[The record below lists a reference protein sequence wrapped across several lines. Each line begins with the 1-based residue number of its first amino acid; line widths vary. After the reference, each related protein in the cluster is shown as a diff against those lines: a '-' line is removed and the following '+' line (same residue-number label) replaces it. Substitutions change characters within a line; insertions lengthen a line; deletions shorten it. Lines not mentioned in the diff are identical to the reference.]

1 MKLFVTLAT
10 LVGFA
15 TAACPNSCSGHGTCD
30 QYDACTCFKE
40 AAVTTGGGAQRF
52 KGTNEYEWTGADC
65 SRRTCPRG
73 ISWTKTNTNTDVASG
88 ATLNVQSINWK
99 ILTDNV
105 LELAGPF
112 QMTFNWHENS
122 KHDVH
127 RFENK
132 EDFEKCTFTG
142 SKGKVV
148 EIGRPSDITKPYN
161 TATFDSTTAAAT
173 GGSYFFASKDNCGS
187 KQKLEIKLVSA
198 TAKALAWKKDV
209 GTATPSTT
217 LQGAPAVVTFTFT
230 GAINVALFPTEKDW
244 TDCTIGKASVIGT
257 KSPFVWKQDV
267 VGTYYFASTNAN
279 DCKNDKVKTQV
290 KIIQAFTPDVAVD
303 GENRQCNHHPERECS
318 DQGLCDRA
326 TGLCSCFAGY
336 TGSSCQRTTCPDDCS
351 GHGTCRSNRDFAY
364 DWAIAKT
371 TQMHKKNIEDH
382 TELFK
387 EIYFA
392 SYDEAWDSD
401 KHWGCKCDTGY
412 RGPSCALVE
421 CPSYADPLDD
431 KCEMASES
439 VSVITNFQLQ
449 YDAPFG
455 AAGWEDA
462 YSKESGPAGDGKE
475 QATLDNSDY
484 NRHYIIDNNG
494 RKVYGCYGSMSGQDC
509 SGRGICDYS
518 SGTSK
523 CFSGYSGTACEKVKD
538 RS

>member
-73 ISWTKTNTNTDVASG
+73 ISWTKTNTNTDVATG
-88 ATLNVQSINWK
+88 ATLNVQSISWK

-122 KHDVH
+122 KHDVQ
-127 RFENK
+127 RFEHK
-132 EDFEKCTFTG
+132 DDYTACTFTG
-142 SKGKVV
+142 GKGKVF
-148 EIGRPSDITKPYN
+148 ELGRPSDKTKPYN

-173 GGSYFFASKDNCGS
+173 GGSYFFASKDNCKNG
-187 KQKLEIKLVSA
+187 QKLEIKVVNVA
-198 TAKALAWKKDV
+198 AKALAWKKDV

-217 LQGAPAVVTFTFT
+217 LESAPAEVTFTFT
-230 GAINVALFPTEKDW
+230 GAINVALFPTLKDY
-244 TDCTIGKASVIGT
+244 TDCDVAKATLLSS
-257 KSPFVWKQDV
+257 KSPFVWKTDV
-267 VGTYYFASTNAN
+267 VGTYYFASTNAK
-279 DCKNDKVKTQV
+279 DCKDDKVKTIV
-290 KIIQAFTPDVAVD
+290 KVIQAFAPDVAVV
-303 GENRQCNHHPERECS
+303 GENAKCNHHPERECS

-371 TQMHKKNIEDH
+371 TQMHKKGIQDH

-401 KHWGCKCDTGY
+401 KHWGCKCDDGY

-431 KCEMASES
+431 KCDMKSETK
-439 VSVITNFQLQ
+439 SVITNFQLQ

-462 YSKESGPAGDGKE
+462 YSKEGGPAGDGKE
-475 QATLDNSDY
+475 QATLDDSDY
-484 NRHYIIDNNG
+484 NRHYVIDNNG

-518 SGTSK
+518 SGTCK
-523 CFSGYSGTACEKVKD
+523 CFSGYSGTACEKVEEM
-538 RS
+538 S